1 MNKDK
6 ITKIIDEIS
15 KNFSELS
22 SNCADDIDAA
32 AQSIVYSIQSGGKVM
47 FCGNGG
53 SAADSQHLAAELIG
67 RYRNDRKALP
77 GLALTTDTSSITAI
91 ANDYSYKKIFSRQI
105 EGLGKENDILYAI
118 STSGRSENI
127 IEAINAAKKLNIR
140 TIGITGSDG
149 GDMSNI
155 CDILV
160 KVPASM
166 PDRIQEMHIV
176 IGQIICDIV
185 EETLC

>member
-15 KNFSELS
+15 KNFTELS
-22 SNCADDIDAA
+22 HNCADDINAA
-32 AQSIVYSIQSGGKVM
+32 AQSLIHSIQSGGKVM

-67 RYRNDRKALP
+67 RYRKDRKALP
-77 GLALTTDTSSITAI
+77 GLALTTDTSNITAI
-91 ANDYSYKKIFSRQI
+91 SNDYSYKEIFSRQI

-127 IEAINAAKKLNIR
+127 IAAIKTAKKLNIK

-149 GDMSNI
+149 GDMTNI
-155 CDILV
+155 CDILI
-160 KVPASM
+160 KVPALM
-166 PDRIQEMHIV
+166 PDRIQEMHIA

>member
-1 MNKDK
+1 M
-6 ITKIIDEIS
+6 
-15 KNFSELS
+15 
-22 SNCADDIDAA
+22 
-32 AQSIVYSIQSGGKVM
+32 
-47 FCGNGG
+47 
-53 SAADSQHLAAELIG
+53 
-67 RYRNDRKALP
+67 
-77 GLALTTDTSSITAI
+77 
-91 ANDYSYKKIFSRQI
+91 YKLL

-127 IEAINAAKKLNIR
+127 IAAIKTAKKLNIK

-149 GDMSNI
+149 GDMTNI
-155 CDILV
+155 CDILI

-166 PDRIQEMHIV
+166 PDRIQEMHIA